1 MSRRCLELQL
11 HKIPQIDRNCY
22 LRTYTYVYQPKI
34 SSSKFLIEPQNI
46 VFGLIPIL

>member
-11 HKIPQIDRNCY
+11 DKIPQIDRNCY

-34 SSSKFLIEPQNI
+34 RSSKFLVEPQNI
-46 VFGLIPIL
+46 TFGSIPVL